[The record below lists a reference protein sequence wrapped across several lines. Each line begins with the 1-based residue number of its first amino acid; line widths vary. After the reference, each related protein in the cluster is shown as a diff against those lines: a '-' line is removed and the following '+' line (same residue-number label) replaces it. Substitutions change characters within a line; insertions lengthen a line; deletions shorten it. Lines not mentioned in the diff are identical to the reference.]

1 MKKNC
6 IKIPIDNSSK
16 ISPGL
21 IRNVSKNQSN
31 NPLSN
36 HSSFDIHYN
45 SYTKSS
51 NTQSKIKIPK
61 TSKDLLLLKRKDLYP
76 LLNSQDLRKENY
88 HISTYRKDR
97 TTETDLNQEDTKSS
111 TYKPSL
117 NNGKIFNGKQNKFVI
132 KNVYDNNNIIEEKNN
147 ENNYFYESKYTKQ
160 LNNEKNNNFVNNKI
174 TDKIIVYHNENK
186 NISNL
191 QDDNVP
197 KRIIFDSNFGIRTEI
212 TNSALKKHSSELN
225 YTKGNNNS
233 NKKTPINTNNTQTI
247 YNNPIHIQNN
257 AISSKTIH
265 LETLSD
271 TYRSP
276 IKKMK
281 IENSYNSFR
290 ENNNNNKIEKNV
302 PSKSFE
308 KIISIKKVEYSQKK
322 NDNRNVSKNKKIE
335 LIKDQK
341 LNIIEMKKKTN
352 SALKKIPF
360 SPKPKI
366 NKNAINHLTKNTCSY
381 TTAKSKECQ
390 TTSSG
395 HKKVNDRIKSNSIKG
410 IKLINYKNFK
420 KSISSE
426 YDYANNIDKDN
437 SINSISQSKS
447 NTIHIINS
455 NSVNE
460 ESQNKIV
467 NISYNSRIDSI
478 NTSNNSNGKKQN
490 LILNRLKKG
499 KIELVNQDLN
509 NKLVKR
515 LNSHKR
521 LTNNN
526 GKKDI
531 PKSDNNSRVIE
542 HSQRY
547 IGDNTSNKN
556 YNNTNYSYKNN
567 SNKNIP
573 VVNSKIFTK
582 FNNNNNNHIDEN
594 GIKKDLSKN
603 NNYIHN
609 VTISKVNPS
618 DKSHVSTVNNKNSS
632 NLLKII
638 QTPTQKQKNRRYLSE
653 ISKYESRPRAQISEN
668 KNINDDDEDW
678 DNNEYMGLRK
688 KTFDP
693 GRGKNN
699 IKNNLCNLI
708 KNNFLGSELLTHQT
722 YIKYCESITV
732 AGKRENG
739 RKKINQDSYIIER
752 NINGILDFNI
762 FGVLDGHGDYGHYAS
777 QFVTRYMIS
786 HIKNHPL
793 LKKCGEAQEI
803 YQKLI
808 LNGYK
813 IIANLFTDADIEIQK
828 EKFDCKNS
836 GTTCVIVIQLEDKI
850 ICANTGDSRAILI
863 YDNNYNNNL
872 TNTKIYPLS
881 YDCKPDL
888 PNERKRIYECGG
900 TVERALDEND
910 EEGGPYRVW
919 ALGEDYPGLAM
930 SRSIG
935 DMDAK
940 KIGVIPNPQIVE
952 YSINNNS
959 KYMLICSDGVWEFI
973 SNEDAM
979 KIGNKFYLRN
989 DAMGLCQELYKKSV
1003 DFWEKEDECIDD
1015 ITAIA
1020 VFF

>member
-1 MKKNC
+1 MKKNR
-6 IKIPIDNSSK
+6 INIPIDNPSK
-16 ISPGL
+16 INPGL
-21 IRNVSKNQSN
+21 IRNISKNQSN

-36 HSSFDIHYN
+36 HSSFDIRYN
-45 SYTKSS
+45 SYNKSS

-61 TSKDLLLLKRKDLYP
+61 NSKDLLLLKKKELYP
-76 LLNSQDLRKENY
+76 SLNSQDFRKENY

-117 NNGKIFNGKQNKFVI
+117 NNEKIFNGKQNKSVI
-132 KNVYDNNNIIEEKNN
+132 KNVYDNNIIEEKNN
-147 ENNYFYESKYTKQ
+147 TNNYYYESKYTKQQ

-186 NISNL
+186 NISNI
-191 QDDNVP
+191 QDDNVQ
-197 KRIIFDSNFGIRTEI
+197 KRIIFNSNFGIRTEI
-212 TNSALKKHSSELN
+212 TNSALKKHCSELN
-225 YTKGNNNS
+225 NTKGNNSS
-233 NKKTPINTNNTQTI
+233 NKKNPIVSKNQNITNKTLTI
-247 YNNPIHIQNN
+247 CNNPTHKQNN

-271 TYRSP
+271 TYHSP
-276 IKKMK
+276 IKEMK
-281 IENSYNSFR
+281 IENNYNSFR
-290 ENNNNNKIEKNV
+290 EYNNNKIDKNV

-308 KIISIKKVEYSQKK
+308 KITSIKKVEYSQTK
-322 NDNRNVSKNKKIE
+322 NDNRNVPKSKKIE
-335 LIKDQK
+335 LIKDEK
-341 LNIIEMKKKTN
+341 LKIIEMKKKTN

-360 SPKPKI
+360 SPKLKI
-366 NKNAINHLTKNTCSY
+366 NKNTINHLTKNSGSY
-381 TTAKSKECQ
+381 TTAKKECQ
-390 TTSSG
+390 TSNSG
-395 HKKVNDRIKSNSIKG
+395 HKKTNDKIKSLSIKG
-410 IKLINYKNFK
+410 IKLINNKNFK

-426 YDYANNIDKDN
+426 YDYANNFDKDN
-437 SINSISQSKS
+437 SINNISQRKS

-455 NSVNE
+455 NSINE
-460 ESQNKIV
+460 ETQNKIV
-467 NISYNSRIDSI
+467 NISYHSRIEPMT
-478 NTSNNSNGKKQN
+478 TSNNSNGKKQN
-490 LILNRLKKG
+490 LILSKLKKG
-499 KIELVNQDLN
+499 KIELLNQDLN
-509 NKLVKR
+509 NKLEKS

-526 GKKDI
+526 NEKKDI
-531 PKSDNNSRVIE
+531 PKGDNNSRINE
-542 HSQRY
+542 HNQRY
-547 IGDNTSNKN
+547 TVNNTSNKN
-556 YNNTNYSYKNN
+556 YNNTNYSYKN
-567 SNKNIP
+567 SCNKNIP
-573 VVNSKIFTK
+573 ELNNKVFTK
-582 FNNNNNNHIDEN
+582 FNNDEN
-594 GIKKDLSKN
+594 SIKKELSKN
-603 NNYIHN
+603 SNYIHKIS
-609 VTISKVNPS
+609 ISKVNPS
-618 DKSHVSTVNNKNSS
+618 EKSHVSAVNNKNNS
-632 NLLKII
+632 NLLNII
-638 QTPTQKQKNRRYLSE
+638 QTPTQKQKNKRYLSE

-668 KNINDDDEDW
+668 TSINDDDEDW

-688 KTFDP
+688 KTYDP

-752 NINGILDFNI
+752 NINGILDYNI
-762 FGVLDGHGDYGHYAS
+762 FGVLDGHGDFGHYAS
-777 QFVTRYMIS
+777 QFVTRYMIN

-863 YDNNYNNNL
+863 YDNNYNTNL

-1003 DFWEKEDECIDD
+1003 EFWEKEDECIDD
-1015 ITAIA
+1015 ITAIT